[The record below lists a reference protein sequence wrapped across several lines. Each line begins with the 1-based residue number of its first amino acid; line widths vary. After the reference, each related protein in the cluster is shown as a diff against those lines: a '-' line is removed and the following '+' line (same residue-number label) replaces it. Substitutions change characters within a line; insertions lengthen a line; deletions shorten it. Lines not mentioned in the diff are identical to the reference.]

1 MEFNECSDFPHYTEG
16 RGEECLTLVFWLEP
30 REGIPENGKEKMGV
44 WNSFGKK
51 TLSSILNIKN
61 PQSLRDI
68 QGQVFTELL
77 TAWSR
82 PPRSSQSGEIFY
94 KVSGHR

>member
-1 MEFNECSDFPHYTEG
+1 
-16 RGEECLTLVFWLEP
+16 
-30 REGIPENGKEKMGV
+30 MGV

-61 PQSLRDI
+61 PQSLWDI

-82 PPRSSQSGEIFY
+82 PPRSLEKSFVKYQAIDDEGSMGIHEITQ
-94 KVSGHR
+94 RE